1 MKCGEI
7 KERLSEY
14 VDDILDPATKAL
26 VDQHLSAC
34 EDCQR
39 ELASLKALV
48 SELEALDSV
57 DPPKDFLDQLHE
69 RMEVRSRFPKIL
81 RTLFLPMR
89 VKIPLEFA
97 GAVAVAILVFSI
109 LHTQKDQLRLAEPPV
124 GLKQEGASEQ
134 VTREKRQAKAPAR
147 VMEERVLKGRAV
159 DSFGE
164 GAKEEAYK
172 PRLAPRAEEE
182 RMAKE
187 DTADTLAKALKDRGY
202 ERPLADIPQA
212 PRAERQAIELALVMK
227 KEMGPKALAPGS
239 AMEAAPAPK
248 KKIDRSLA
256 LPQAAPSAKPERDEE
271 AEDSLLKLTRLI
283 ELLGGEVVSVQYDKE
298 TNTPEFV
305 RAEIPARQMDTFYN
319 KLKELGDL
327 LTPHKTVTAKEE
339 EVLPVRIR
347 LLPSK

>member
-14 VDDILDPATKAL
+14 VDGILDPETKAL
-26 VDQHLSAC
+26 VNEHLSAC
-34 EDCQR
+34 EDCQGT
-39 ELASLKALV
+39 LASLKAVV
-48 SELEALDSV
+48 SELGALESV
-57 DPPKDFLDQLHE
+57 EPPKDFLDQLHE
-69 RMEVRSRFPKIL
+69 RIEERSRFPKIL

-134 VTREKRQAKAPAR
+134 VAMEKQQAKAPLGPIEKRAPER
-147 VMEERVLKGRAV
+147 LALREELPEDRLRAT
-159 DSFGE
+159 DE
-164 GAKEEAYK
+164 GVYKEDGADTSGKTVKDEAYK
-172 PRLAPRAEEE
+172 SQLAYKAARAEQ
-182 RMAKE
+182 
-187 DTADTLAKALKDRGY
+187 
-202 ERPLADIPQA
+202 PP
-212 PRAERQAIELALVMK
+212 AEREAIELAFVMK
-227 KEMGPKALAPGS
+227 KEIGPEALAPGA
-239 AMEAAPAPK
+239 AMEATPAPK

-271 AEDSLLKLTRLI
+271 VDDSLLKLTRLI
-283 ELLGGEVVSVQYDKE
+283 ELVGGEVVSVQYDEE
-298 TNTPEFV
+298 TNTPESI
-305 RAEIPARQMDTFYN
+305 RAEIPAKQMDTFYN

-339 EVLPVRIR
+339 EVLPVCIR